1 MKDYR
6 LSSWKKYPN
15 ELFYIAAMAALIL
28 QLLHLRYD
36 LLLHFDKDL
45 GLLSYSARSM
55 VDALLLLLPYW
66 LLPAKL
72 RIYYVSIIVF
82 LFSFWGLSQL
92 WYYRTYDDLMVS
104 LPIFGIFV
112 MPFSSFLLF
121 DNISSLL
128 LNSIKASMKLTD
140 ILFILPPF
148 FLFILYW
155 FLFVD
160 TIKKTPVNSKKRVI
174 YTISILL
181 FAILIHLMNAYVF
194 YSKMQNRT
202 TCHLGIRY
210 VNTVNYISYF
220 DFNGFVPFC
229 IHSFINTI
237 LEKRSLNI
245 KEKEEIES
253 FLSKY
258 MLKYTDNQ
266 YAVKEKQNL
275 IVIIVESLNSWLI
288 NFKLDSI
295 EVTPHLNQLCQENN
309 SILALHIQPQVKS
322 GRSSDAHFMY
332 NTGLLPI
339 NNGAV
344 AVRFGEAEYPSLAK
358 ALKGY
363 KSLSMVCDDAKY
375 WNQETAFKSYGFT
388 QLYDSRSM
396 MNTSGN
402 INDHILLEKAAN
414 QIKHVDFPFYAQL
427 VTISMHYPYNT
438 LEIPSTNISKSK
450 LYTKDIRNFL
460 EKAHFC
466 DNAIGKFIQELKET
480 GIYEKSLIAIISDHN
495 EIDKNQIENR
505 KETLPEDKE
514 IAMIILNG
522 SQKLNYTSKME
533 QIDIYPTLLDLM
545 GANNYP
551 WKGLGHSIFRK
562 DSILLLP
569 LEERRSYISD
579 LIITKGYFKM
589 K

>member
-15 ELFYIAAMAALIL
+15 ELFYIAAMATLTL

-72 RIYYVSIIVF
+72 RIYYVGIIVF

-92 WYYRTYDDLMVS
+92 WYYRTYDDLM
-104 LPIFGIFV
+104 
-112 MPFSSFLLF
+112 PFSSFLLF
-121 DNISSLL
+121 ENISPLL

-237 LEKRSLNI
+237 LEKRSLDI

-309 SILALHIQPQVKS
+309 SIFALHIQPQVKS

-363 KSLSMVCDDAKY
+363 ESLSMVCDDAKY

-427 VTISMHYPYNT
+427 VTISMHYPYNK

-562 DSILLLP
+562 DSIQLLP

>member
-66 LLPAKL
+66 LLPATL

-82 LFSFWGLSQL
+82 LFSFWGVSQL
-92 WYYRTYDDLMVS
+92 WYYRTYDDLM
-104 LPIFGIFV
+104 
-112 MPFSSFLLF
+112 PFSSFLLF
-121 DNISSLL
+121 DNISPLL

>member
-15 ELFYIAAMAALIL
+15 ELFYIAAMVAIIL

-92 WYYRTYDDLMVS
+92 WYYRTYDDLM
-104 LPIFGIFV
+104 
-112 MPFSSFLLF
+112 PFSSFLLF
-121 DNISSLL
+121 DNISPLL

-237 LEKRSLNI
+237 LEKRSLDI

>member
-92 WYYRTYDDLMVS
+92 WYYRTYDDLM
-104 LPIFGIFV
+104 
-112 MPFSSFLLF
+112 PFSSFLLF
-121 DNISSLL
+121 DNIYSLL
-128 LNSIKASMKLTD
+128 LNIIKSSMKLTD

>member
-15 ELFYIAAMAALIL
+15 ELFYIAAMAALTL

-72 RIYYVSIIVF
+72 RIYYVGIIIF

-92 WYYRTYDDLMVS
+92 WYYRTYDDLM
-104 LPIFGIFV
+104 
-112 MPFSSFLLF
+112 PFSSFLLF
-121 DNISSLL
+121 ENISPLL

-237 LEKRSLNI
+237 LEKRSLDI

-309 SILALHIQPQVKS
+309 SIFALHIQPQVKS

-363 KSLSMVCDDAKY
+363 ESLSMVCDDAKY

-427 VTISMHYPYNT
+427 VTISMHYPYNK

-562 DSILLLP
+562 DSIQLLP

>member
-92 WYYRTYDDLMVS
+92 WYYRTYDDLM
-104 LPIFGIFV
+104 
-112 MPFSSFLLF
+112 PFSSFLLF

-160 TIKKTPVNSKKRVI
+160 TIKKIPVNSKKRVI

>member
-15 ELFYIAAMAALIL
+15 ELFYIAAMVALIL

-92 WYYRTYDDLMVS
+92 WYYRTYDDLM
-104 LPIFGIFV
+104 
-112 MPFSSFLLF
+112 PFSSFLLF
-121 DNISSLL
+121 DNISPLL

-210 VNTVNYISYF
+210 VNTVNYISYV

-237 LEKRSLNI
+237 LEKRSLDI

>member
-15 ELFYIAAMAALIL
+15 ELFYIAAMVALIL

-92 WYYRTYDDLMVS
+92 WYYRTYDDLM
-104 LPIFGIFV
+104 
-112 MPFSSFLLF
+112 PFSSFLLF
-121 DNISSLL
+121 DNISPLL

-237 LEKRSLNI
+237 LEKRSLDI

-569 LEERRSYISD
+569 LEERISNISD

>member
-92 WYYRTYDDLMVS
+92 WYYRTYDDLM
-104 LPIFGIFV
+104 
-112 MPFSSFLLF
+112 PFSSFLLF
-121 DNISSLL
+121 DNISPLL

-155 FLFVD
+155 YLFVD

-237 LEKRSLNI
+237 LEKRNLNI

>member
-15 ELFYIAAMAALIL
+15 ELFYIAAMVALIL

-92 WYYRTYDDLMVS
+92 WYYRTYDDLM
-104 LPIFGIFV
+104 
-112 MPFSSFLLF
+112 PFSSFLLF
-121 DNISSLL
+121 DNISPLL

-237 LEKRSLNI
+237 LEKRSLDI

-344 AVRFGEAEYPSLAK
+344 AVRFGETEYPSLAK

>member
-92 WYYRTYDDLMVS
+92 WYYRTYDDL
-104 LPIFGIFV
+104 

-466 DNAIGKFIQELKET
+466 DNAIGKFIQEIKET

>member
-92 WYYRTYDDLMVS
+92 WYYRTYDDL
-104 LPIFGIFV
+104 

-579 LIITKGYFKM
+579 LIITKNK
-589 K
+589 KIS

>member
-92 WYYRTYDDLMVS
+92 WYYRTYDDLM
-104 LPIFGIFV
+104 
-112 MPFSSFLLF
+112 PFSSFLLL
-121 DNISSLL
+121 DNISPLL

-237 LEKRSLNI
+237 LEKRSLDI

-363 KSLSMVCDDAKY
+363 ESLSMVCDDAKY

-427 VTISMHYPYNT
+427 VTISMHYPYNK

-562 DSILLLP
+562 DSIQLLP
-569 LEERRSYISD
+569 LKERRSYISD

>member
-1 MKDYR
+1 MKNYR

-55 VDALLLLLPYW
+55 VDAVLLLLPYW

-92 WYYRTYDDLMVS
+92 WYYRTYDDLM
-104 LPIFGIFV
+104 
-112 MPFSSFLLF
+112 PFSSFLLF
-121 DNISSLL
+121 DNISPLL

>member
-15 ELFYIAAMAALIL
+15 ELFYIAAMVALIL

-82 LFSFWGLSQL
+82 LFSVWGLSQL
-92 WYYRTYDDLMVS
+92 WYYRTYDDLM
-104 LPIFGIFV
+104 
-112 MPFSSFLLF
+112 PFSSFLLF
-121 DNISSLL
+121 DNISPLL

-237 LEKRSLNI
+237 LEKRSLDI

>member
-92 WYYRTYDDLMVS
+92 WYYRTYDDLM
-104 LPIFGIFV
+104 
-112 MPFSSFLLF
+112 PFSSFLLF

-140 ILFILPPF
+140 ILFILPAF

>member
-92 WYYRTYDDLMVS
+92 WYYRTYDDLM
-104 LPIFGIFV
+104 
-112 MPFSSFLLF
+112 PFSSFLLF
-121 DNISSLL
+121 DNISPLL

>member
-92 WYYRTYDDLMVS
+92 WYYRTYDDLM
-104 LPIFGIFV
+104 
-112 MPFSSFLLF
+112 PFSSFLLF
-121 DNISSLL
+121 DNISPLL

-388 QLYDSRSM
+388 QLYDSRSK

>member
-92 WYYRTYDDLMVS
+92 WYYRTYDDLM
-104 LPIFGIFV
+104 
-112 MPFSSFLLF
+112 PFSSFLLF
-121 DNISSLL
+121 DNISPLL

-438 LEIPSTNISKSK
+438 LEIPSTNIYKSK

>member
-15 ELFYIAAMAALIL
+15 ELFYIAAMAALTL

-72 RIYYVSIIVF
+72 RIYYVGIIVF

-92 WYYRTYDDLMVS
+92 WYYRTYDDLM
-104 LPIFGIFV
+104 
-112 MPFSSFLLF
+112 PFSSFLLF
-121 DNISSLL
+121 ENISPLL

-237 LEKRSLNI
+237 LEKRSLDI

-309 SILALHIQPQVKS
+309 SIFALHIQPQVKS

-363 KSLSMVCDDAKY
+363 ESLSMVCDDAKY

-427 VTISMHYPYNT
+427 VTISMHYPYNK

-562 DSILLLP
+562 DSIQLLP

>member
-92 WYYRTYDDLMVS
+92 WYYRTYDDL
-104 LPIFGIFV
+104 

-210 VNTVNYISYF
+210 VNTVNYISDF

>member
-92 WYYRTYDDLMVS
+92 WYYRTYDDL
-104 LPIFGIFV
+104 

-258 MLKYTDNQ
+258 MLKYTENQ

-275 IVIIVESLNSWLI
+275 IGIIVESLNSWLI

>member
-92 WYYRTYDDLMVS
+92 WYYRTYDDLM
-104 LPIFGIFV
+104 
-112 MPFSSFLLF
+112 PFSSFLLF
-121 DNISSLL
+121 DNISPLL

-210 VNTVNYISYF
+210 VNMVNYISYF